1 MAAVTDRHA
10 RERAV
15 IRQVLSSQIDE
26 PGIQRALE
34 LWDRQY
40 AGRKSVPIIEFVNAI
55 EAVQA
60 LESKARHGLR
70 LELYRG
76 MIQAAAGSVAQA
88 ARAAT
93 TRPSPAARPQLD
105 GTPAEIV
112 FMRLVQHYGDA
123 LRELGPQVSQPFLAA
138 LRLAVDSRK
147 LPAVLGDAVA
157 TIAMRGSVSAGVQ
170 WGNTARM
177 QMLAHAVYEAA
188 CKAAGP
194 VAADRMLLDGIEV
207 AEALPA
213 AKLFSPRQ
221 LL

>member
-123 LRELGPQVSQPFLAA
+123 LRELGPQVSQLLAA

-147 LPAVLGDAVA
+147 LPAMLGDAVA
-157 TIAMRGSVSAGVQ
+157 TIAMRGSVSASVQ

-177 QMLAHAVYEAA
+177 QMLAQAVYEAA

-221 LL
+221 FL

>member
-1 MAAVTDRHA
+1 MAAVADRHA

-15 IRQVLSSQIDE
+15 IRQVLSPHVDE
-26 PGIQRALE
+26 SGILRALE
-34 LWDRQY
+34 LWDRQF

-60 LESKARHGLR
+60 LEAKVRHALR
-70 LELYRG
+70 LDLYRG
-76 MIQAAAGSVAQA
+76 MIQAAAGSVAAA
-88 ARAAT
+88 ARTASA
-93 TRPSPAARPQLD
+93 RPSQSARPQLD

-123 LRELGPQVSQPFLAA
+123 LRESGPQVSQPFLAA
-138 LRLAVDSRK
+138 LRQAVDARK
-147 LPAVLGDAVA
+147 LPAMLGDAVA
-157 TIAMRGSVSAGVQ
+157 TIAMRGSVSASVQ

-177 QMLAHAVYEAA
+177 QMLAQAVYEAA

-194 VAADRMLLDGIEV
+194 VAADRMLLDGIE
-207 AEALPA
+207 AAQTLPA

-221 LL
+221 FL